1 MSGIAQKILAKK
13 IRSAFGAADKK
24 RDGEKTSPADVIR
37 FDNIRYGEGK
47 PEVWQLLDVYRPKTG
62 ATEVTVD
69 TQLNVNTESSG
80 ALEKLPVIVNI
91 HGGAW
96 VYGGK
101 EVYQFYCMS
110 LAQRGFAV
118 VNFSYRLAPEAK
130 FPASL
135 EDTEKV
141 FNWIE
146 ANTEKYGFDLNNV
159 FAVGDSAG
167 AHILTLYASAL
178 TNKEYAAN
186 YSFIST
192 EKKLKLRGLA
202 LNCGKYELSEGLEN
216 DKGAQLLLETL
227 LSGKITKEK
236 LEFLDASAHI
246 TGNFPPTFVMTSLG
260 DSMKP
265 QAPVINKAL
274 EAAGVKYEYH
284 CYGTEE
290 KPLWHV
296 FHCDPQLPEA
306 IICNDEECN
315 FFKKLIE

>member
-1 MSGIAQKILAKK
+1 MSKIAQKIMAQK

-24 RDGEKTSPADVIR
+24 RDSEKTSPADVIR
-37 FDNIRYGEGK
+37 FDNIRYGDGK
-47 PEVWQLLDVYRPKTG
+47 PEKWQLLDVYRPKTG
-62 ATEVTVD
+62 TIGATE
-69 TQLNVNTESSG
+69 NTESPG
-80 ALEKLPVIVNI
+80 AFEKLPVIVNV

-96 VYGGK
+96 VYGDK

-118 VNFSYRLAPEAK
+118 VNFSYRLAPEVK

-141 FNWIE
+141 FNWIA
-146 ANTEKYGFDLNNV
+146 ANAEKYGFDLNNV

-167 AHILTLYASAL
+167 AHILTLYASVL
-178 TNKEYAAN
+178 TNKEYASN

-192 EKKLKLRGLA
+192 EKNLKLRGVA
-202 LNCGKYELSEGLEN
+202 LNCGKYEMAEDLEN

-227 LSGKITKEK
+227 LPGKITKEK
-236 LEFLDASAHI
+236 LELLDASVHL
-246 TGNFPPTFVMTSLG
+246 TGDFPPAFVMTSLR

-284 CYGTEE
+284 CYGTEQM
-290 KPLWHV
+290 PLWHV

-306 IICNDEECN
+306 VVCNDEECG
-315 FFKKLIE
+315 FFKKLMEEKDD

>member
-1 MSGIAQKILAKK
+1 MSKIAQKILAKK

-24 RDGEKTSPADVIR
+24 RDGEKTSPSDVIR
-37 FDNIRYGEGK
+37 FDNIRYGDGK
-47 PEVWQLLDVYRPKTG
+47 PEKWQLLDVYRPKTG
-62 ATEVTVD
+62 TIGATESTE
-69 TQLNVNTESSG
+69 NTESPG
-80 ALEKLPVIVNI
+80 VFEKLPVIVNV

-96 VYGGK
+96 VYGDK

-118 VNFSYRLAPEAK
+118 VNFSYRLAPEVK

-141 FNWIE
+141 FNWITTN
-146 ANTEKYGFDLNNV
+146 AEKYGFDLNNV

-167 AHILTLYASAL
+167 AHILTLYASVL
-178 TNKEYAAN
+178 TNKEYASN
-186 YSFIST
+186 YSFIYT
-192 EKKLKLRGLA
+192 EKNLKLRGVA
-202 LNCGKYELSEGLEN
+202 LNCGKYEMAEGLEK

-227 LSGKITKEK
+227 LEGKITKEK
-236 LEFLDASAHI
+236 LELLDASAHI
-246 TGNFPPTFVMTSLG
+246 TVAFPPAFVMTSLG

-265 QAPVINKAL
+265 QTPVINKAL

-306 IICNDEECN
+306 IICNDEECG
-315 FFKKLIE
+315 FFKSLIK

>member
-1 MSGIAQKILAKK
+1 MSKIAQKIMAQK

-24 RDGEKTSPADVIR
+24 RDSEKTSPADVIR
-37 FDNIRYGEGK
+37 FDNIRYGDGK
-47 PEVWQLLDVYRPKTG
+47 PEKWQLLDVYRPKTG
-62 ATEVTVD
+62 ESESAGLTEK
-69 TQLNVNTESSG
+69 TESSG
-80 ALEKLPVIVNI
+80 GFEKLPVIVNV

-96 VYGGK
+96 VYGDK

-118 VNFSYRLAPEAK
+118 VNFSYRLAPEVK

-141 FNWIE
+141 FNWIA
-146 ANTEKYGFDLNNV
+146 ANAEKYGFDLNNV

-167 AHILTLYASAL
+167 AHILALYASVL
-178 TNKEYAAN
+178 TNKEYASN
-186 YSFIST
+186 YSFISA
-192 EKKLKLRGLA
+192 EKNLKLRGVA
-202 LNCGKYELSEGLEN
+202 LNCGKYEMAEGLGN

-227 LSGKITKEK
+227 LEGKVTKEK
-236 LEFLDASAHI
+236 LELLDASAHI
-246 TGNFPPTFVMTSLG
+246 TGAFPPAFVMTSLG

-284 CYGTEE
+284 CYGTEQM
-290 KPLWHV
+290 PLWHV

-306 IICNDEECN
+306 VVCNDEECR
-315 FFKKLIE
+315 FFKSLIK

>member
-1 MSGIAQKILAKK
+1 MSKIGQKIMAQKI
-13 IRSAFGAADKK
+13 RNAFGTADKK
-24 RDGEKTSPADVIR
+24 RDINKTSPADVIR

-47 PEVWQLLDVYRPKTG
+47 PEKWQLLDVYRPGTKASVIAE
-62 ATEVTVD
+62 AT
-69 TQLNVNTESSG
+69 SSF
-80 ALEKLPVIVNI
+80 EKLPVIVNV

-96 VYGGK
+96 VYGDK
-101 EVYQFYCMS
+101 DVYQFYCMS

-135 EDTEKV
+135 EDTENV
-141 FNWIE
+141 FNWIIS
-146 ANTEKYGFDLNNV
+146 NSEKYGFDLNNV

-167 AHILTLYASAL
+167 AHILALYASAL

-186 YSFIST
+186 YSFISP
-192 EKKLKLRGLA
+192 EKNLKLRGLA
-202 LNCGKYELSEGLEN
+202 LNCGKYEMAEGLEN

-227 LSGKITKEK
+227 LSGKITKDK
-236 LEFLDASAHI
+236 LELLDASAHI
-246 TGNFPPTFVMTSLG
+246 TGAFPPAFVMTSLG
-260 DSMKP
+260 DSMYP

-274 EAAGVKYEYH
+274 ETAGVKYEYH
-284 CYGTEE
+284 CYGTKE

-306 IICNDEECN
+306 VICNDEECA
-315 FFKKLIE
+315 FFKKLMEEKND